1 MPDVECLSELKKG
14 ESVSRELVLVKIK
27 NSKANRQD
35 IMSVVDIFRAKVVDY
50 GTESMIIE
58 ITGETSKIDAFV
70 ALVAEFG
77 IIEVCRTGMV
87 ALKRGNESIL
97 NEN

>member
-1 MPDVECLSELKKG
+1 MDSHCIG
-14 ESVSRELVLVKIK
+14 
-27 NSKANRQD
+27 
-35 IMSVVDIFRAKVVDY
+35 
-50 GTESMIIE
+50 
-58 ITGETSKIDAFV
+58 AFV